1 LAKFRSN
8 PSLERPRMNEKLLS
22 ALADLSARKYG
33 SDEGNQVLAS
43 FMKKTMKL
51 QATFV
56 SNQRTYNSRYDKSYV
71 DGQTILAQLGASKL
85 EVGILI
91 HPDSNW
97 KEDHKPVLPLSQ
109 GDVFEIE
116 VEVLGYNSL
125 HQRVTFGEFMPE
137 EIKSRQNEGVYG
149 SKADVIVDMPS
160 KQPPVERPRRR
171 RKSSDEDELKERER
185 KKSVYEDGK
194 SKNLGCGCMP
204 LGMPAGNHLKWLI
217 ILISFSL
224 IAFAVGSAIRL
235 LANYLN

>member
-1 LAKFRSN
+1 
-8 PSLERPRMNEKLLS
+8 MNENLLS
-22 ALADLSARKYG
+22 TLADLSARKFG
-33 SDEGNQVLAS
+33 SEEGNKTLAP
-43 FMKKTMKL
+43 FMKQTMTL
-51 QATFV
+51 RATFV
-56 SNQRTYNSRYDKSYV
+56 SNERTFTSRYEKSYV
-71 DGQTILAQLGASKL
+71 DGQTIVALLGEMKL
-85 EVGILI
+85 EVAILI

-137 EIKSRQNEGVYG
+137 EMKSRQNEGVYR

-160 KQPPVERPRRR
+160 KQPPVERSRRR

-194 SKNLGCGCMP
+194 SKNLGCSALP
-204 LGMPAGNHLKWLI
+204 SGMPAGNHLKWLI

-224 IAFAVGSAIRL
+224 IAFAVGFAIRL
-235 LANYLN
+235 LANNLN